1 MSKGARAMV
10 GAKISVFNT
19 EKGFK
24 IAAEINSLLSKKIEY
39 AAEEAGVAVV
49 LNTTHGKPAK
59 RVGDDRGKDFFNY

>member
-24 IAAEINSLLSKKIEY
+24 IAAEINSLLSKKIEH

-49 LNTTHGKPAK
+49 FKYHSRKAGEASW
-59 RVGDDRGKDFFNY
+59 R